1 MVIFNRPGAGG
12 NIGTGQVVKSQPD
25 GTTIGYVT
33 NGIMCVNPYLYDRQS
48 FDPLKDLTPV
58 AGLTSIGLVLAV
70 SPKALPDVHTAAD
83 LVKHAQA
90 RPGETAFASAGP
102 GTTSHLAGILLESEA
117 KLDLNHIPH
126 AGGAAAVKEVLAG
139 RVPFLIDVM
148 PNLLPHLKAGT
159 LRALAV
165 TTPSRSALLPKVPT
179 MAEAGLPGVT
189 LYAWDGIAKI
199 TINRPQVH
207 NAFRPQTVMEMS
219 RALNDARNDAD
230 VGVIILTGMGENA
243 FCSGGDQKVRGTGGY
258 VGDDGTPRLNVLD
271 LQREIRTC
279 PKPVVAMVAGW
290 CVGGGHVLHMMCDL
304 TIAAENAMFGQTGPR
319 VGSFDGGWGASYMAR
334 IVGQKKAR
342 EIWFLCRFYNAKEA
356 LDMGLVNTVV
366 PLEKLEAETVQWC
379 REMLA
384 NSPLALRCLKA
395 ALNADCDGQA
405 GLQEL
410 AGNATLLY
418 YMTEEGREGKNAFLE
433 KRRPDFSKF
442 QRLP

>member
-1 MVIFNRPGAGG
+1 MERRRLLQLAGVFLAAGSAPGALLCADDANDDGRPLSAGRRRGHPRAHGIPSLLGG
-12 NIGTGQVVKSQPD
+12 RSVKRWCSSTVPVRAATSAPAQVVKSQPD

-189 LYAWDGIAKI
+189 LYAWDGIAAPKGL
-199 TINRPQVH
+199 
-207 NAFRPQTVMEMS
+207 S
-219 RALNDARNDAD
+219 DAD
-230 VGVIILTGMGENA
+230 A
-243 FCSGGDQKVRGTGGY
+243 D
-258 VGDDGTPRLNVLD
+258 
-271 LQREIRTC
+271 
-279 PKPVVAMVAGW
+279 
-290 CVGGGHVLHMMCDL
+290 
-304 TIAAENAMFGQTGPR
+304 
-319 VGSFDGGWGASYMAR
+319 
-334 IVGQKKAR
+334 
-342 EIWFLCRFYNAKEA
+342 RFA
-356 LDMGLVNTVV
+356 
-366 PLEKLEAETVQWC
+366 
-379 REMLA
+379 
-384 NSPLALRCLKA
+384 KA
-395 ALNADCDGQA
+395 AVPRSTTRPCATVFCAWAPNPSSAVPPTS
-405 GLQEL
+405 
-410 AGNATLLY
+410 GN
-418 YMTEEGREGKNAFLE
+418 
-433 KRRPDFSKF
+433 S
-442 QRLP
+442 

>member
-1 MVIFNRPGAGG
+1 MIQRRTLIGAIGAVALSSASYFPMTACAAMPRGEGSDPIRIVVPYPPGGPLDVSARTIAEAVVDTLGNVIVDNRPGAGG

-165 TTPSRSALLPKVPT
+165 TTPSRSALLPEVPT

-189 LYAWDGIAKI
+189 LYAWDGIAAPKGLSDADAD
-199 TINRPQVH
+199 RF
-207 NAFRPQTVMEMS
+207 AKAARA
-219 RALNDARNDAD
+219 ALNDKAVRDRLLRMGAEPQFRGPAD
-230 VGVIILTGMGENA
+230 FRQFI
-243 FCSGGDQKVRGTGGY
+243 
-258 VGDDGTPRLNVLD
+258 
-271 LQREIRTC
+271 
-279 PKPVVAMVAGW
+279 
-290 CVGGGHVLHMMCDL
+290 
-304 TIAAENAMFGQTGPR
+304 
-319 VGSFDGGWGASYMAR
+319 
-334 IVGQKKAR
+334 
-342 EIWFLCRFYNAKEA
+342 
-356 LDMGLVNTVV
+356 
-366 PLEKLEAETVQWC
+366 EAEAAKW
-379 REMLA
+379 R
-384 NSPLALRCLKA
+384 PLALMARA
-395 ALNADCDGQA
+395 
-405 GLQEL
+405 
-410 AGNATLLY
+410 
-418 YMTEEGREGKNAFLE
+418 
-433 KRRPDFSKF
+433 
-442 QRLP
+442 QR

>member
-1 MVIFNRPGAGG
+1 MIQRRTLIGAIGAVALSSASYFPMTACAAMPRGEGSDPIRIVVPYPPGGPLDVSARTIAEAVVDTLGNVIVDNRPGAGG

-189 LYAWDGIAKI
+189 LYAWDGIAAPKGLSDADAD
-199 TINRPQVH
+199 RF
-207 NAFRPQTVMEMS
+207 AKAARA
-219 RALNDARNDAD
+219 ALNDKAVRDRLLRMGAEPQFRGPAD
-230 VGVIILTGMGENA
+230 FRQFI
-243 FCSGGDQKVRGTGGY
+243 
-258 VGDDGTPRLNVLD
+258 
-271 LQREIRTC
+271 
-279 PKPVVAMVAGW
+279 
-290 CVGGGHVLHMMCDL
+290 
-304 TIAAENAMFGQTGPR
+304 
-319 VGSFDGGWGASYMAR
+319 
-334 IVGQKKAR
+334 
-342 EIWFLCRFYNAKEA
+342 
-356 LDMGLVNTVV
+356 
-366 PLEKLEAETVQWC
+366 EAEAAKW
-379 REMLA
+379 R
-384 NSPLALRCLKA
+384 PLALMARA
-395 ALNADCDGQA
+395 
-405 GLQEL
+405 
-410 AGNATLLY
+410 
-418 YMTEEGREGKNAFLE
+418 
-433 KRRPDFSKF
+433 
-442 QRLP
+442 QR